1 MKSTGTLAELRTLTN
16 PFADASQISIE
27 FGRDLPSG
35 WNRAIV
41 VAAQNATPVHPEW
54 WEIIKLKAKRD
65 KREIFVIPLRY
76 KNPTSVWS
84 GSQKNAEHWAPEL
97 ANFMW
102 SRRISVNKNLTLF
115 ADVPTQPTDVAPL
128 SGFDAMSGPASAIY
142 GHVKL
147 QSHIVPVPSGRMG
160 KLLSTTGA
168 VTQENFTLTK
178 RGKIGSFHHAL
189 CAMLIDLDGDKFY
202 TRQFHYSKD
211 HNNATDGA
219 IGLTYHP
226 NGKVSKSPRAKAL
239 GCGDIHVDYI
249 DPVTWK
255 ATEELIREVNPE
267 AIVLPDLLDS
277 YAVNPHHK
285 DDPMIAAA
293 KHDAGRHNIRREV
306 NRAIEWTRN
315 NAAKYRDA
323 LWVVQASNH
332 NDMLRRWIAK
342 EFNWRTDHENS
353 EFGLETAL
361 FMRRNAKITEKGA
374 EYPDP
379 LHYWFRHPNVEP
391 MRPNIRLL
399 HLDESF
405 APGGIEHGLHGDIGA
420 NGAKGSAKSFAHM
433 GDKSVTFHRH
443 TDYIYEGNYGAGTK
457 TRLRLE
463 YNHGLNGWTNADVLT
478 QWDSKR
484 QIIRYIDGKYR
495 T

>member
-1 MKSTGTLAELRTLTN
+1 MKHTGTLAELRTVTN
-16 PFADASQISIE
+16 PFADASQIMIE
-27 FGRDLPSG
+27 FGRDLPKG

-54 WEIIKLKAKRD
+54 WEIIKSKAKRD

-76 KNPTSVWS
+76 KNPTSVWT
-84 GSQKNAEHWAPEL
+84 GSQKNAENWAPEL
-97 ANFMW
+97 ADFMW
-102 SRRISVNKNLTLF
+102 SRRLHMNKNLTLF
-115 ADVPTQPTDVAPL
+115 ADVPTQPTASAPL

-147 QSHIVPVPSGRMG
+147 QSHIIPVPSGRMG
-160 KLLSTTGA
+160 KLLTSTGA
-168 VTQENFTLTK
+168 VTRENYTLTK
-178 RGKIGSFHHAL
+178 LGKVATFHHSMS
-189 CAMLIDLDGDKFY
+189 AMLVDLDGDKFH
-202 TRQFHYSKD
+202 TRQFHYSGT
-211 HNNATDGA
+211 HNSATDGA
-219 IGLTYHP
+219 VGLTYHP
-226 NGKVSKSPRAKAL
+226 NGKVSRAPRPKAL

-249 DPVTWK
+249 DPVTWE
-255 ATEELIREVNPE
+255 ATDRLIAELNPE
-267 AIVLPDLLDS
+267 CVVLPDLLDS
-277 YAVNPHHK
+277 YAVNPHHR
-285 DDPMIAAA
+285 DDPFIAAA
-293 KHDAGRHNIRREV
+293 KHDSGRHNIRRETS
-306 NRAIEWTRN
+306 RAIEWTRD
-315 NAAKYRDA
+315 NAKKFRDS

-332 NDMLRRWIAK
+332 NDMLRRWLARD
-342 EFNWRTDHENS
+342 FNWRQDHENS

-361 FMRRNAKITEKGA
+361 YMRRNAVITEKGA
-374 EYPDP
+374 HYPDP
-379 LHYWFRHPNVEP
+379 LHYWFKHPKAEP
-391 MRPNIRLL
+391 MRANIRLL
-399 HLDESF
+399 NLDESF

-420 NGAKGSAKSFAHM
+420 NGAKGSAKSYAHM

-484 QIIRYIDGKYR
+484 QIIRYIDGQYK